1 MQLNLSTHAPKPGEQ
16 LKNHPNDR
24 PNELV
29 LDDLLHFDPVATP
42 MQDIDPA
49 DDSPFRFK
57 TFLKT
62 SGIFFKK

>member
-16 LKNHPNDR
+16 LKNNPNDR
-24 PNELV
+24 PIELN
-29 LDDLLHFDPVATP
+29 LDDLLHFNPLTIPMKDVDPT
-42 MQDIDPA
+42 